1 MPPSPPLLGPR
12 RAATDPSV
20 APAAGP
26 RDALALGAR
35 DALAPGAFDAAL
47 DDAELRTA
55 RAALA
60 QGRRQAARSL
70 LVHTGDDWD
79 RRGHRLTVLAQD
91 PRATAWAADWLA
103 AEPGSADAATLL
115 ALALVHRAVR
125 GEEQPGRARD
135 ACATAAALAP
145 ADPTPWLGPLLLAR
159 AFGPESALLDAFTE
173 LRRRHPEH
181 HHAHHLLIACL
192 AERPGCGRA
201 ETHEVYD
208 AAELAAAEA
217 PADSPLAVL
226 PVVAYAERYRVLAAT
241 GLGPADPAASRHWSG
256 PRARRVLGASFD
268 WWLEWEHDEHPRR
281 LIDLNHLAFALS
293 CAGRPAEAAA
303 LFQRIGDHATPAPW
317 AYAHRDPLT
326 AFRTA
331 RVRALGPG

>member
-1 MPPSPPLLGPR
+1 MPPLPPLLGAR
-12 RAATDPSV
+12 RAPTDPSGET
-20 APAAGP
+20 AQ
-26 RDALALGAR
+26 D
-35 DALAPGAFDAAL
+35 DSEAFDAAL

-91 PRATAWAADWLA
+91 PCATARAGDWLA

-115 ALALVHRAVR
+115 ALALVHRALR
-125 GEEQPGRARD
+125 GAEEPGRARD

-145 ADPTPWLGPLLLAR
+145 ADPTPWLGLLLLAR
-159 AFGPESALLDAFTE
+159 AFGPESVMLGTFAE
-173 LRRRHPEH
+173 LIRRHPEH
-181 HHAHHLLIACL
+181 HHAHHLLIEGL
-192 AERPGCGRA
+192 AQRPGSGRA
-201 ETHEVYD
+201 EDHEAYD

-241 GLGPADPAASRHWSG
+241 GLAPADPAASRHWSG
-256 PRARRVLGASFD
+256 PRARRILRASFD

-281 LIDLNHLAFALS
+281 HIDLNHLAFALS

-303 LFQRIGDHATPAPW
+303 LFRRIGDHATPAPW
-317 AYAHRDPLT
+317 AYTHRDPLA

-331 RVRALGPG
+331 RTRALGR